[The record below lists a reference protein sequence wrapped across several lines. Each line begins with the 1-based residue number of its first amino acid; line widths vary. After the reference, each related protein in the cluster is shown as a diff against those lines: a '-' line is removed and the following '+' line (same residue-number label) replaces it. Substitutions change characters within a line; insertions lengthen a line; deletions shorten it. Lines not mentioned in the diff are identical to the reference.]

1 MNINIRTNNHID
13 NISFFITKKENADDL
28 YLFINKD
35 NDKVLFELEPDLE
48 NKTFKIISQTV
59 EVNKEE
65 LDYILS
71 NAFTKIIELEQSGIE
86 NYDDT
91 SEEEENPYNPEKIKL
106 RTDKISIV
114 QISAMIDSGDIDL
127 TPAFQRNLVWDSF
140 QKSRLI
146 ESILLRIPL
155 PMFYFAED
163 LEGKLTVI
171 DGLQRISTIKEFM
184 NNQFPLKQLQYL
196 KNCEGLYFKDEGD
209 KKGLEAKYV
218 RWFNLTNISAN
229 IIDPLSPPMVKYD
242 IFKRIN
248 TGGRPLN
255 NQEIRNCLAGQ
266 ALRDTLKIMV
276 SATDFKTATDHS
288 IRSTRMDDQEIA
300 LRFLAFE
307 ELFQEKGNI
316 NSYSGYMENFLDD
329 YTERHLKNTP
339 KDFEEKIALFLN
351 AMKNATYLIGGK
363 YAFRKITP
371 NNITE
376 GAKKQ
381 LLNKALFVA
390 SSVLLSQY
398 PHEKVILNNPEY
410 KLTSIIAQKIASD
423 QILYNY
429 LSYSTNAKANMLYTF
444 DVLNDLFTENITL

>member
-86 NYDDT
+86 NYDDI
-91 SEEEENPYNPEKIKL
+91 SEKEENPYNPEKIKL

-209 KKGLEAKYV
+209 K
-218 RWFNLTNISAN
+218 
-229 IIDPLSPPMVKYD
+229 
-242 IFKRIN
+242 
-248 TGGRPLN
+248 
-255 NQEIRNCLAGQ
+255 
-266 ALRDTLKIMV
+266 
-276 SATDFKTATDHS
+276 
-288 IRSTRMDDQEIA
+288 
-300 LRFLAFE
+300 
-307 ELFQEKGNI
+307 
-316 NSYSGYMENFLDD
+316 
-329 YTERHLKNTP
+329 
-339 KDFEEKIALFLN
+339 
-351 AMKNATYLIGGK
+351 
-363 YAFRKITP
+363 
-371 NNITE
+371 
-376 GAKKQ
+376 
-381 LLNKALFVA
+381 
-390 SSVLLSQY
+390 
-398 PHEKVILNNPEY
+398 
-410 KLTSIIAQKIASD
+410 
-423 QILYNY
+423 
-429 LSYSTNAKANMLYTF
+429 
-444 DVLNDLFTENITL
+444 